1 MSKVK
6 NISGG
11 PLDVPL
17 LDRVI
22 EADEIVEVPDVQ
34 ADGVSPV
41 VWPPDKWEP
50 VADKAPAKSA
60 GKADMAAA
68 AERPSTA
75 FHCCRSCHGMAPS
88 ATGHLRRKHYVNN
101 NSCPAT

>member
-17 LDRVI
+17 LDRLV
-22 EADEIVEVPDVQ
+22 EADEIADVPDVQ
-34 ADGVSPV
+34 ADGESPI

-50 VADKAPAKSA
+50 VAEPRAAAKASA
-60 GKADMAAA
+60 ATADDTSGKAM
-68 AERPSTA
+68 
-75 FHCCRSCHGMAPS
+75 
-88 ATGHLRRKHYVNN
+88 
-101 NSCPAT
+101 

>member
-22 EADEIVEVPDVQ
+22 EDGEVVEVPDFQ
-34 ADGVSPV
+34 ADGESPI
-41 VWPPDKWEP
+41 VWPENRWEP
-50 VADKAPAKSA
+50 VTEPSVEPEKPKRASKAA
-60 GKADMAAA
+60 
-68 AERPSTA
+68 
-75 FHCCRSCHGMAPS
+75 
-88 ATGHLRRKHYVNN
+88 V
-101 NSCPAT
+101 